1 MALANAVQGARH
13 TAQRVTWTDTEG
25 DALNLTGATLSG
37 RILDEATGLARDMD
51 GTLSIISPTQGVF
64 DWQYGEL
71 DVGAAGAFRVQ
82 FTASYGASGSD
93 RTLQEEWRVEAAI

>member
-13 TAQRVTWTDTEG
+13 TAQQVTWTDG
-25 DALNLTGATLSG
+25 DGDPLDLTGATVTG
-37 RILDEATGLARDMD
+37 RILDEATGVARNIDGVLAVANALA
-51 GTLSIISPTQGVF
+51 GEFNWT
-64 DWQYGEL
+64 YGAL

-82 FTASYGASGSD
+82 FTASFGAAGSD